1 MKNKLTSVE
10 SRIDGLEEIFS
21 KIEEQID
28 KIEENWQENGRQF
41 QPENI
46 EEDFDRKI
54 KQKFFT
60 EIAENI
66 ME

>member
-28 KIEENWQENGRQF
+28 KIKENWQENGRQF

-46 EEDFDRKI
+46 EEDSDRKI

-66 ME
+66 MG

>member
-28 KIEENWQENGRQF
+28 KIKEN
-41 QPENI
+41 
-46 EEDFDRKI
+46 
-54 KQKFFT
+54 
-60 EIAENI
+60 
-66 ME
+66 